1 MSQELFR
8 FYQIHNVC
16 YFLWMVYVEVVVSF
30 VIFAMFATRKFTQI
44 HIILRYYRLKKI
56 LNTTLKV
63 VFPFLLGGAI
73 LYRTYRDFDL
83 SKVGDI
89 LLHRMDWWWMA
100 VSLFFGVL
108 SHMLRGWRWKQTL
121 EPMGE
126 HVKTSNCVNAIFIS
140 YASNMIIPRLGEVS
154 RCGVL
159 TKYDRVS
166 FTKSLGTV
174 VTERLIDSLCVL
186 LIIGATLLINVNVF
200 DAFFA
205 KTGSNFHSL
214 ADWLAS
220 PVPYIIG
227 ASGLAFLVLVYFLIR
242 HLSFFV
248 SFQNAMRNVWEG
260 ILSLRRVSNL
270 ALFVFYTIAIW
281 ACYFFHFYLTFYCF
295 DFSAHLGWMAGLVMF
310 VGGSIAVLVP
320 TPNGAGPWHFAVISM
335 MSLYGVSWEDAG
347 IFALIVHGI
356 QTLLIIL
363 LGIYGLAAL
372 PFTNRR

>member
-1 MSQELFR
+1 MQS
-8 FYQIHNVC
+8 YIVSHNIKVH
-16 YFLWMVYVEVVVSF
+16 L
-30 VIFAMFATRKFTQI
+30 
-44 HIILRYYRLKKI
+44 LKKI
-56 LNTTLKV
+56 LNTCLKIV
-63 VFPFLLGGAI
+63 LPFLLGGAI
-73 LYRTYRDFDL
+73 MYRTYRDFDL
-83 SKVGDI
+83 SQVGRI
-89 LLHRMDWWWMA
+89 LRQMDWFWMV
-100 VSLFFGVL
+100 VSLIFGVL
-108 SHMLRGWRWKQTL
+108 SHVLRGWRWKQTL

-126 HVKTSNCVNAIFIS
+126 HARLNNCVNAIFVS
-140 YASNMIIPRLGEVS
+140 YASNMIIPRLGEIS

-159 TKYDRVS
+159 TKYDGVS
-166 FTKSLGTV
+166 FSKALGTV

-186 LIIGATLLINVNVF
+186 AIIGVTLLLNIHVF

-214 ADWLAS
+214 GDLFYS
-220 PVPYIIG
+220 PIIYIVG
-227 ASGLAFLVLVYFLIR
+227 ASILAFLVLLYFLIR
-242 HLSFFV
+242 KFTFF
-248 SFQNAMRNVWEG
+248 SKIKGIMSNVWEG
-260 ILSLRRVSNL
+260 ILSLRKVENL
-270 ALFVFYTIAIW
+270 PLFVFYTVAIW

-363 LGIYGLAAL
+363 LGIYSLAVL
-372 PFTNRR
+372 PFTNKR